1 MVHVEA
7 AEQVPHPGV
16 GPAQA
21 AGDLQFPPPAPRNY
35 PQSASASASSGLALA
50 LQLTRR
56 WSRGALPRDD
66 HGSVS
71 ESWAALTV
79 LAPGAYSPLVIR
91 EDRMAK
97 TDLLQGTLDLLVL
110 KILAQGPNHG
120 WGISN
125 RIRQMSKEGLTASQ
139 GSLYPS
145 LHRLELGGYV
155 VSEMTPSENN
165 RKARVYKL
173 TAAGRRHLEAE
184 TENWEQF
191 VVSMKR
197 ILQGA

>member
-1 MVHVEA
+1 
-7 AEQVPHPGV
+7 
-16 GPAQA
+16 
-21 AGDLQFPPPAPRNY
+21 
-35 PQSASASASSGLALA
+35 
-50 LQLTRR
+50 
-56 WSRGALPRDD
+56 
-66 HGSVS
+66 
-71 ESWAALTV
+71 
-79 LAPGAYSPLVIR
+79 
-91 EDRMAK
+91 MAK

-110 KILAQGPNHG
+110 RILALGPNHG
-120 WGISN
+120 WGICN
-125 RIRQMSKEGLTASQ
+125 RIRQMSREGLTASQ

-145 LHRLELGGYV
+145 LHRLELNGHV
-155 VSEMTPSENN
+155 VSEMMPSENN